1 MTTEYDDWSEVKMTI
16 EEYKEKRTE
25 ELPDGYFFGVSEDD
39 RRIIAVRRPTTE
51 DWLDDL
57 AARAKEKV
65 K

>member
-1 MTTEYDDWSEVKMTI
+1 MTI
-16 EEYKEKRTE
+16 EEYMEKMTE

-57 AARAKEKV
+57 DDRSKEGE
-65 K
+65 